1 MTPTSRPLVK
11 SPFRWQSLLGALA
24 ALALGF
30 TATPAL
36 AGEEIRVQKAV
47 STTSSRYGQSWQDV
61 SITLL
66 VQNLAYHKEV
76 SVSMKQPDGTWAD
89 LPAYYVG
96 PAGSGAS
103 GHEIW
108 KVTRMYASW
117 GVDPQPSRDL
127 EFAAK
132 YTVAGQTYWDTNQ
145 FNHHRVGRNDG
156 PYQPYNPVLVAASF
170 WRANGDLDVSIDVKN
185 LDYAKNVTVVYS
197 TDGWATA
204 HEAPASYVSG
214 YTSGYA
220 YIASPN
226 VQGVERWEA
235 HIPALT
241 GNVVLYAVRYEVGGQ
256 TYWDN
261 NFGVDHQHT
270 RP

>member
-1 MTPTSRPLVK
+1 MTPTSRPLAK

-24 ALALGF
+24 ALALGI
-30 TATPAL
+30 TASPAL

-103 GHEIW
+103 GREIW